1 MIITIS
7 VEISCEPN
15 EVFPWIADP
24 KKAILWQKGVKEGQ
38 IIIDTPGKI
47 GTTFKEVM
55 EEGGNSLEMVG
66 VITGYI
72 QDKSIAF
79 HLKSKIHELDVNY
92 SIEGD
97 NNKSTIT
104 VESTIK
110 WKFPMNIMSIVIGR
124 KIKQN
129 ILKQTEE
136 EFAVLVKLCEAEH
149 ASIIKQ

>member
-1 MIITIS
+1 MRIIASI
-7 VEISCEPN
+7 EILRGPN
-15 EVFPWIADP
+15 EVFPWIADQ

-38 IIIDTPGKI
+38 IIIDTPGII

-55 EEGGNSLEMVG
+55 EEDGNSLEMFG

-92 SIEGD
+92 SIEGN

-104 VESTIK
+104 VESKIN
-110 WKFPMNIMSIVIGR
+110 WKFPMNIVNIIIGR
-124 KIKQN
+124 KMKEN
-129 ILKQTEE
+129 ILKQTEA
-136 EFAVLVKLCEAEH
+136 EFTELVRLCETERN
-149 ASIIKQ
+149 SILNQ